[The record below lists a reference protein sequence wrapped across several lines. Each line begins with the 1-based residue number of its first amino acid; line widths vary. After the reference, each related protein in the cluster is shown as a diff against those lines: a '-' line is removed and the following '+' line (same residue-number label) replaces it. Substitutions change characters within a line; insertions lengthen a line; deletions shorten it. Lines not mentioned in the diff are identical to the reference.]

1 VTEAGTEFNY
11 YAKIPVQDGS
21 GKERVCESLNE
32 FLALCEKHLSD
43 VFSCVATK
51 VSPDQL
57 QQILTVYG
65 DKQSALMQSFA
76 KHTLSNLRAAQ
87 SAVEQAFQEGL

>member
-1 VTEAGTEFNY
+1 VTEAGTEFTY
-11 YAKIPVQDGS
+11 YAEIPVQDGA
-21 GKERVCESLNE
+21 GKVRVCESLNE
-32 FLALCEKHLSD
+32 FLALCETYLSES
-43 VFSCVATK
+43 FSRVAAK

-87 SAVEQAFQEGL
+87 SAVEQACQEAP

>member
-1 VTEAGTEFNY
+1 MTEAGTEFNY
-11 YAKIPVQDGS
+11 YAKIPVQDGA

-32 FLALCEKHLSD
+32 FLALCEKHLSE

-57 QQILTVYG
+57 QQILTDYG
-65 DKQSALMQSFA
+65 EKQSALMQSFA
-76 KHTLSNLRAAQ
+76 KHTLINLKAAQ
-87 SAVEQAFQEGL
+87 TAAEQAFQEDL